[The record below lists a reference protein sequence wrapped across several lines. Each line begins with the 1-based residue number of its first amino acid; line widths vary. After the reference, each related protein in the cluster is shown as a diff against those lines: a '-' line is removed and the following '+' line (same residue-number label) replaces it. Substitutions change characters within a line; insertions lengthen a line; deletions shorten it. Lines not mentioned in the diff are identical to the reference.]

1 MPGPDGVK
9 VTKTVKTASLL
20 EGMTRQEWLRGWER
34 AQGQGDEG
42 SGKVGSL
49 SMVEGSCPTPTVAAP
64 SLLLVNRVLVRL
76 PESEYR
82 EYR

>member
-1 MPGPDGVK
+1 ME
-9 VTKTVKTASLL
+9 VTKTVKIASPL
-20 EGMTRQEWLRGWER
+20 EGMTHQEWLRGWER

-49 SMVEGSCPTPTVAAP
+49 SMVEGSCPTPCLAAP

-76 PESEYR
+76 PESGYR
-82 EYR
+82 EHR

>member
-1 MPGPDGVK
+1 ME
-9 VTKTVKTASLL
+9 VTKTVKIASLL

-49 SMVEGSCPTPTVAAP
+49 SMVEGSCPTPCLAAP

-76 PESEYR
+76 PESGYR
-82 EYR
+82 EHR